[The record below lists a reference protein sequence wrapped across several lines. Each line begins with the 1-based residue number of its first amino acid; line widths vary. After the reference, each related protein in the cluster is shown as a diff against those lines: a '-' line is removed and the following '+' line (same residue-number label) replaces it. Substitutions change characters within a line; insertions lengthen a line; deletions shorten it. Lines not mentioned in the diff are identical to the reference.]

1 MIRSRP
7 PHGRSDTQPHSAVPV
22 THLGPAKGPSRTF
35 AQSDAPWRR
44 WRGPKVA
51 EATLIPSPLHA
62 TTSEGPPAALGRPV
76 AAPETDASRRPGA
89 KKRAFAGIPRAAGA
103 RAGDW
108 GPRSKI

>member
-1 MIRSRP
+1 MTRSRA

-44 WRGPKVA
+44 WCGLQVA
-51 EATLIPSPLHA
+51 NAALIPSLLHA
-62 TTSEGPPAALGRPV
+62 TTSEAPLAALGRPV
-76 AAPETDASRRPGA
+76 ATPQTDASRRPEA

-108 GPRSKI
+108 GPQSKI